1 MIDVI
6 IALDFQTKVEVENL
20 LAKFKEPVFTK
31 VGMELFYSEG
41 PQIVRYLKEQGHKV
55 FLDLKFHDIPNTVAG
70 AVKSVSSLGV
80 DIINLH
86 AAGGI
91 KMMADA
97 KAAIEAMKR
106 AHPYEEVA
114 FDIYPLLSEE
124 EL

>member
-70 AVKSVSSLGV
+70 AVKSVSTLGV

-97 KAAIEAMKR
+97 KAAIEAAGSTAKLI
-106 AHPYEEVA
+106 AVTQL
-114 FDIYPLLSEE
+114 ITG
-124 EL
+124 